1 MLCLMF
7 QLYSTSRI
15 KESYKII
22 PIYLQTRI
30 HFPIPNEFYIHT
42 MNTSN
47 IYPERTMTKAQE
59 IRERRLQFKAQKNSE
74 VYAKLKEIR
83 KQLAITER
91 QAPNSALHKGLLM
104 LLLQTKEKLK
114 LISQNRFIVAD

>member
-1 MLCLMF
+1 
-7 QLYSTSRI
+7 
-15 KESYKII
+15 
-22 PIYLQTRI
+22 
-30 HFPIPNEFYIHT
+30 
-42 MNTSN
+42 
-47 IYPERTMTKAQE
+47 MTKAQE